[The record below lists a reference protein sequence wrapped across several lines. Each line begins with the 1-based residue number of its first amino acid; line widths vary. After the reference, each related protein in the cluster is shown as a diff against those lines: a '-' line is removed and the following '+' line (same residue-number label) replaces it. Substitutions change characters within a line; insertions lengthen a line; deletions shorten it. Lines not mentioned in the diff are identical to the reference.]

1 VTAYREQADCS
12 IVTNDG
18 RYPHVTRMVE
28 TMLATARCVA
38 KLPDK
43 R

>member
-1 VTAYREQADCS
+1 VTAYREQAE
-12 IVTNDG
+12 
-18 RYPHVTRMVE
+18 RPHVTRMVE